1 MLITSK
7 DNETIK
13 HIRKLKEKKYR
24 DEYGEYV
31 IEGIKLINE
40 AIKEKANVKTIIVC
54 DNCNYTMLEQE
65 KHKFSQEGS
74 VPTYKCGYVQMK
86 QASTE

>member
-13 HIRKLKEKKYR
+13 HIRKLKEKKDR

-40 AIKEKANVKTIIVC
+40 AIKQ
-54 DNCNYTMLEQE
+54 L
-65 KHKFSQEGS
+65 
-74 VPTYKCGYVQMK
+74 
-86 QASTE
+86 